1 MSGWC
6 LEGIHGISKW
16 YVMCQDLSDG
26 QVRTNRVLELSQ
38 GSLLGVSKVS
48 GGHLW
53 DVRMVS
59 EMSFDNIK
67 LVVKVIKQLSF
78 CSIITSENYEG
89 GFNAYTD
96 NVDPWIRYY
105 VS

>member
-6 LEGIHGISKW
+6 LEGIHGMSEW

-26 QVRTNRVLELSQ
+26 QVRTNQVRIGKVRSGKYICLEGVLQLSQ

-53 DVRMVS
+53 DVLMVCEIS
-59 EMSFDNIK
+59 NCI
-67 LVVKVIKQLSF
+67 
-78 CSIITSENYEG
+78 
-89 GFNAYTD
+89 
-96 NVDPWIRYY
+96 
-105 VS
+105 